1 MAKGNYFLGARRR
14 GGFYNKQKG
23 GRLVH
28 AMVEEIHESED
39 LAVARLE
46 LLSNTAMLKKV
57 LDKKSGSPRGVVRND
72 GGVPSSEVYVQHREP
87 EHASVARRPSSSGAA
102 EEERMRRESAFHPPP
117 GTMSEA
123 PHDVSPHSYEPPRY
137 APPAPVS
144 ASAYHFSRAHSPR
157 EHAPQMH
164 PRPSPYPGDGS
175 SGYYHGSHAD
185 GYYMENPRYGDPASS
200 SAGHHMSSH
209 HVHSSSGGRPPYL
222 KENVPPPHY
231 HHPSSMYSQR
241 ERHGHGH
248 AHGHHAGSEMYPPPT
263 PRVAVAPDY
272 VTPPH
277 EEHHVG
283 VDAPPMSYSYD
294 ALAHE
299 NHHMREQLKEK
310 DMVVSSLQER
320 VAYLEKQISE
330 LRQLPTGKISHIPI
344 E

>member
-1 MAKGNYFLGARRR
+1 
-14 GGFYNKQKG
+14 
-23 GRLVH
+23 
-28 AMVEEIHESED
+28 MVEEIHESED
-39 LAVARLE
+39 LALARLE

-57 LDKKSGSPRGVVRND
+57 LDKKSGSPRVVRND
-72 GGVPSSEVYVQHREP
+72 SGVPSTSEVYVQHREP
-87 EHASVARRPSSSGAA
+87 ECASVARRPSSSSAN
-102 EEERMRRESAFHPPP
+102 EERMRRESAFHPPP
-117 GTMSEA
+117 TMNEP

-144 ASAYHFSRAHSPR
+144 GSVYHFSRAHSPR
-157 EHAPQMH
+157 DCPPQMH
-164 PRPSPYPGDGS
+164 PRPSPYPSDS
-175 SGYYHGSHAD
+175 SAGYYHGSD
-185 GYYMENPRYGDPASS
+185 GYYMENPRYDPSS
-200 SAGHHMSSH
+200 GPAGHHMASH
-209 HVHSSSGGRPPYL
+209 HVHSGGGRPPYL

-231 HHPSSMYSQR
+231 HHPSSMYGQR
-241 ERHGHGH
+241 SSMERHGHGH
-248 AHGHHAGSEMYPPPT
+248 HVPPEGMTMYPPPT
-263 PRVAVAPDY
+263 PRVAVPADY

-277 EEHHVG
+277 DDHHG
-283 VDAPPMSYSYD
+283 GGDPMSYSYD